1 MLNRIDD
8 IMVTVFVLNVVDR
21 RLYSRS
27 GLVSE
32 WLLFNFQLHHGEN
45 KLHFDKMMINAD
57 DVQCWWC
64 TMLMMYNAD
73 DVQCWWWSMLMMYNV
88 DDVQCWWCTMLMMS
102 SLSDFNST
110 SSLKQQSAGRHVAPL
125 IRHIILIPRHSIA
138 TLISYCCVFYGEAA
152 NANFIVIGFTRMGFE
167 HTIYHTRG
175 EHAISI
181 KPVMRLSV
189 RSN

>member
-1 MLNRIDD
+1 
-8 IMVTVFVLNVVDR
+8 
-21 RLYSRS
+21 
-27 GLVSE
+27 
-32 WLLFNFQLHHGEN
+32 
-45 KLHFDKMMINAD
+45 
-57 DVQCWWC
+57 
-64 TMLMMYNAD
+64 
-73 DVQCWWWSMLMMYNV
+73 
-88 DDVQCWWCTMLMMS
+88 MMS